1 MAHVPRFLRLA
12 RPGDWSIA
20 RQLLVLQALLLAALV
35 VAGTVAA
42 VLEARGST
50 GDAARDRVTDIA
62 RTLADSP
69 FVRAAA
75 VSDDPS
81 AQLQPYAEVVR
92 HNTGTDFVVVMAP
105 DRTRWSHPDPANI
118 GQPFIGRIGPALHG
132 RTFTETYT
140 GTLGPSV
147 RAVTPVFGADGEV
160 VALVSVGITTE
171 RIGAELARRL
181 PLLLAAGGLALLV
194 ALAGALLVSRRLRRQ
209 TAGLAPDEVRRM
221 YESYDALLHAVREGL
236 VVVDHD
242 RKVQVVN
249 DEARRLLGLA
259 EVAAGTPVAALDL
272 APALGRLLSSGRTAD
287 DEVHLTGDRTL
298 LVNQGAATWRG
309 RGVGTVTTLRDH
321 TELRELSGE
330 LDSTRGFAEALRS
343 QAHEAANRLHTVVSL
358 VETGRAAEAVELA
371 TAELQLAQVL
381 TDRLLAAVEEPV
393 LAALLLGKAAQAAER
408 GVDLRIDDET
418 DVSGTPLDARD
429 LVTLVGNLVDNA
441 VDAAVAG
448 TNPRWVEVSIQSSE
462 AGDFRLR
469 VSDSG
474 AGLPEADVGE
484 AFTRGWSTKPATSA
498 NGPVGRGIGLSLVG
512 QVVRRHNG
520 TVEVRQESGTVFEV
534 LLPGRQAAT

>member
-484 AFTRGWSTKPATSA
+484 VFTRGWSTKPATSA

>member
-1 MAHVPRFLRLA
+1 VPPPARLA
-12 RPGDWSIA
+12 RPGAWSIA
-20 RQLLVLQALLLAALV
+20 RQLLVLQVLLLAALV
-35 VAGTVAA
+35 AAGTVAA

-50 GDAARDRVTDIA
+50 DSATRARVTDIA

-69 FVRAAA
+69 YVRAAA
-75 VSDDPS
+75 VSEDPS
-81 AQLQPYAEVVR
+81 SRLQPYAERVR
-92 HNTGTDFVVVMAP
+92 RDTGTTFVVVMAP

-118 GQPFIGRIGPALHG
+118 GKPFIGRIGPALRG
-132 RTFTETYT
+132 KTFTETYT

-147 RAVTPVFGADGEV
+147 RAVTPVFGADGTV
-160 VALVSVGITTE
+160 VGLVSVGITTD

-181 PLLLAAGGLALLV
+181 PPLLAAGGLALLV
-194 ALAGALLVSRRLRRQ
+194 ALAGAFLVSRRLRRQ

-242 RKVQVVN
+242 GKVQVVN
-249 DEARRLLGLA
+249 DEARRLLGLP
-259 EVAAGTPVAALDL
+259 EVAPGTPVGALDL
-272 APALGRLLSSGRTAD
+272 PPVFARLLSSGRTAD

-298 LVNQGAATWRG
+298 LVNQGAATWHG
-309 RGVGTVTTLRDH
+309 SDVGTVTTLRDH

-330 LDSTRGFAEALRS
+330 LDTTRGLAEALRS

-381 TDRLLAAVEEPV
+381 TDRLLSAVEEPV

-408 GVDLRIDDET
+408 GVDLRVDDET
-418 DVSGTPLDARD
+418 DVSSTPLDARD

-448 TNPRWVEVSIQSSE
+448 PTPRWVEVSVQSSE
-462 AGDFRLR
+462 GGDFRLR
-469 VSDSG
+469 VADSG
-474 AGLPEADVGE
+474 SGLPEADVEE
-484 AFTRGWSTKPATSA
+484 AFTRGWSTKPAGPA
-498 NGPVGRGIGLSLVG
+498 NGSVGRGIGLSLVG
-512 QVVRRHNG
+512 QVVRRHGG
-520 TVEVRQESGTVFEV
+520 TVEVRQESGTVFQV
-534 LLPGRQAAT
+534 VLPGREAVP

>member
-1 MAHVPRFLRLA
+1 MTHVPGSPRLA
-12 RPGDWSIA
+12 SPGSWSIA
-20 RQLLVLQALLLAALV
+20 RQLLVLQVLLLAALV
-35 VAGTVAA
+35 AAGTVAA

-50 GDAARDRVTDIA
+50 DDATRERVEGIA
-62 RTLADSP
+62 RTVADSP

-81 AQLQPYAEVVR
+81 AVLQPYAEAVR
-92 HNTGTDFVVVMAP
+92 RDTGTDFVVVMAP
-105 DRTRWSHPDPANI
+105 DRTRWSHPIAANI
-118 GQPFIGRIGPALHG
+118 GKPFIGRIGPALRG

-147 RAVTPVFGADGEV
+147 RAVTPVLDADGTV
-160 VALVSVGITTE
+160 VGLVSVGITTE

-181 PLLLAAGGLALLV
+181 PLLLAASGLALLV
-194 ALAGALLVSRRLRRQ
+194 ALAGAFLVSRRLRRQ

-249 DEARRLLGLA
+249 DEARRLLGLS
-259 EVAAGTPVAALDL
+259 EVPSGTPVADL
-272 APALGRLLSSGRTAD
+272 ELPPALGQLLASGRTVD
-287 DEVHLTGDRTL
+287 DELHLTGDRTL
-298 LVNQGAATWRG
+298 LVNQGAATWQG
-309 RGVGTVTTLRDH
+309 SDVGTVTTLRDH

-330 LDSTRGFAEALRS
+330 LDSTRGMAEALRS

-358 VETGRAAEAVELA
+358 VETGRSAEAVELA

-381 TDRLLAAVEEPV
+381 TDRLLSAVEEPV
-393 LAALLLGKAAQAAER
+393 LAALLLGKASQAAER
-408 GVDLRIDDET
+408 GVDLRIDDNT
-418 DVSGTPLDARD
+418 DVTSTPLDARD

-448 TNPRWVEVSIQSSE
+448 ATPRWVEVSIQSSE
-462 AGDFRLR
+462 GGDFQLR
-469 VSDSG
+469 VADSG
-474 AGLPEADVGE
+474 AGLPEADVAD
-484 AFTRGWSTKPATSA
+484 AFTRGWSTKAASSA
-498 NGPVGRGIGLSLVG
+498 NGSVGRGIGLSLVG
-512 QVVRRHNG
+512 QVVRRHGG
-520 TVEVRQESGTVFEV
+520 TVEVRQDTGTVFEV
-534 LLPGRQAAT
+534 VLPGREAAP